1 MTDKQNDGDNVNFD
15 ELQEEKVNLTENDRV
30 LREEI
35 PESLDLN
42 KTIEEFKA
50 AKEYKFI
57 YLVYAV
63 DKTSKYFTPYRF
75 KMVSYENI
83 NENCFFILSTEGLM
97 SNSETDV
104 TITPFANFEEDYR
117 LYQKIVKV
125 SRDRCRISIFN
136 FS

>member
-1 MTDKQNDGDNVNFD
+1 MDSVKSD
-15 ELQEEKVNLTENDRV
+15 ESQEERINVAERDGRLQ
-30 LREEI
+30 EEI
-35 PESLDLN
+35 PELLDLN
-42 KTIEEFKA
+42 KTIDEFKA

-83 NENCFFILSTEGLM
+83 NENCFFVLSTEGLM
-97 SNSETDV
+97 SNQETDV
-104 TITPFANFEEDYR
+104 TITPFANFVKDYR

-125 SRDRCRISIFN
+125 SRNRYLFFILKFA
-136 FS
+136 